1 MQAFLP
7 LYFLAELQGFS
18 EVSFGDVLTIVQVG
32 DCAGDFEGFEV
43 GAGGKIKS
51 FGSSVQELLI
61 GAAKRAELRGFI
73 GAE

>member
-18 EVSFGDVLTIVQVG
+18 EVGFGDVLTIVQVG

-43 GAGGKIKS
+43 GASGKIES
-51 FGSSVQELLI
+51 FGGGV
-61 GAAKRAELRGFI
+61 
-73 GAE
+73 